1 MPAPAYLHVN
11 FLHLSKRRWVNECV
25 LRLVLYIETGA
36 KRFRKNV
43 LTTIN
48 SLPLSLYNIF

>member
-1 MPAPAYLHVN
+1 MPAYLHVN